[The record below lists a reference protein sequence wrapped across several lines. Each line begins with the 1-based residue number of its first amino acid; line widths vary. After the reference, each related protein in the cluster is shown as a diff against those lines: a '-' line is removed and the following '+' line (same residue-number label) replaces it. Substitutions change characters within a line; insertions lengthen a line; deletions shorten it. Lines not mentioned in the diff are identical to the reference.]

1 METIKRFRKNIK
13 KRRVGCWTWKTPTSR
28 GYGRLAND
36 DGEKVK
42 AFNFSYNYYIGNIP
56 PYQKVTQVCGD
67 LNCVNPDHLI
77 LINRSIQELKTIQAR
92 RMDEAAKFYAMGRTE
107 EYHDEEP
114 EIKTEQEILRATARK
129 ERYSQKLTADDVE
142 YIRSQ
147 PYNESLVSMAKKY
160 RVCTGTISDVL
171 TEKLMGDI

>member
-1 METIKRFRKNIK
+1 
-13 KRRVGCWTWKTPTSR
+13 
-28 GYGRLAND
+28 
-36 DGEKVK
+36 
-42 AFNFSYNYYIGNIP
+42 
-56 PYQKVTQVCGD
+56 
-67 LNCVNPDHLI
+67 
-77 LINRSIQELKTIQAR
+77 
-92 RMDEAAKFYAMGRTE
+92 MDEAAKFYAMGRTE
-107 EYHDEEP
+107 EYYDEEP